1 LPSFGILG
9 TPVMDKTPT
18 ILSRLLTVVAIPL
31 AVIVAIPL
39 AALLALFFYLAT
51 VFALVRTVVQLLL
64 GRFIP
69 APSRQAKG
77 RSKSGEI
84 SSRSGALADG

>member
-1 LPSFGILG
+1 
-9 TPVMDKTPT
+9 MDKTPT
-18 ILSRLLTVVAIPL
+18 LLSRVLTVVAIPL

-69 APSRQAKG
+69 ALSRQAKD
-77 RSKSGEI
+77 RSKGGEI
-84 SSRSGALADG
+84 GSRSGALADG